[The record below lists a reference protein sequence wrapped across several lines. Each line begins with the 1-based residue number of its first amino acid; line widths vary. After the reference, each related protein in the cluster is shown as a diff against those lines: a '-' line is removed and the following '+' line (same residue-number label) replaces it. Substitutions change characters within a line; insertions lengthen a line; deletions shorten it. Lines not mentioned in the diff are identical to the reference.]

1 MTDPTPFTIPEN
13 ADETAWIRRRVEE
26 FRFFE
31 EPENAGWRYGANRA
45 YLEQLRE
52 YWLNDYDWPAA
63 VAALNRHPHVRV
75 EVEDDSVQSG
85 FHLHA
90 IHRRSSRANA
100 TPLLIAHGW
109 PGSVLEFDAIIDRLA
124 EPEDARHPAFHV
136 VAPSLPGYAWSDKPE
151 SPIGPQAVA
160 RLYDRLMPAL
170 GYDNYIYQGGD
181 WGSVIGG
188 WVGLNSNR
196 VTALHLNGYGLRA
209 SDMTPRTDED
219 KKWMQWAL
227 KIRAEET
234 AYLQLQGT
242 KPQSLAYAMM
252 DSPMGVAAWLAEK
265 FCGWSDT
272 GEQNPEPPFT
282 NDQMLTNI
290 TIYLTTRSFHT
301 ATWIYRGMFEE
312 GGFAMPEGRRVDV
325 PTGVAAFPAD
335 LLAFP
340 PREMVERGYH
350 VVHWSEMPEGGHFAS
365 LEKPDLFLADVRK
378 FVRHL

>member
-124 EPEDARHPAFHV
+124 EPEDASHPAFHV